1 MHIAPPPAHD
11 DELIH
16 WDDAFSVG
24 NALLDNE
31 NHEIVGALNALYHH
45 QRHGGPALD
54 SRGLLERVAE
64 TVAMHFA
71 NEEDILARHHCP
83 TLAQHHRLHGEF
95 LAELAGLAP
104 ALRHLAP
111 ERAEAALARLMRR
124 IVVDHILADDMDCRH
139 YMRE

>member
-1 MHIAPPPAHD
+1 MYIAPPPAPD
-11 DELIH
+11 DALIH

-31 NHEIVGALNALYHH
+31 NSEIVGALNALYHH
-45 QRHGGPALD
+45 LRHGGPPLD
-54 SRGLLERVAE
+54 GRKLLERVAQ

-83 TLAQHHRLHGEF
+83 TLAQHHRVHGEL

-104 ALRHLAP
+104 TLRHLPP
-111 ERAEAALARLMRR
+111 ERAEATLARLMRH
-124 IVVDHILADDMDCRH
+124 IVVDHILVDDMDCRH